1 MKTRQLKVLSI
12 LICLFL
18 TTSLSLADD
27 INYLN
32 EAISNTA
39 ESIVEGRAGDAD
51 DMLEYLQNARDY
63 AISAQANHKNKHIK
77 IAIHHLNSAISHA
90 NSSDFI
96 GATKDAGLA
105 LLHLQYVDR

>member
-1 MKTRQLKVLSI
+1 MKI
-12 LICLFL
+12 DLIKIFTLIFLLF

-27 INYLN
+27 VNYLR
-32 EAISNTA
+32 EAIGNTA
-39 ESIVEGRAGDAD
+39 ESIVEGRVGDAD

-90 NSSDFI
+90 SSSDFI